1 MQGYDSVA
9 LNADIEIGGTDQTFN
24 LLVGCEQDGT
34 RPVVVIQNEIANIYS
49 PVVIIAPITSRV
61 DSKPKLSTHVLIK
74 LNGKITHDSII
85 LTEQI
90 RVLDK
95 SRIKSYICT
104 LDEKQMRE
112 TDRAILNAF
121 GIDLNR
127 LIYQQE

>member
-1 MQGYDSVA
+1 MRTIRRG
-9 LNADIEIGGTDQTFN
+9 DIYYAN
-24 LLVGCEQDGT
+24 LYPIVGCEQDGT

-49 PVVIIAPITSRV
+49 PVVIIAPITSKV
-61 DSKPKLSTHVLIK
+61 DTKPKLSTHALIK
-74 LNGKITHDSII
+74 ANGRITHDSII
-85 LTEQI
+85 LAEQI

-95 SRIKSYICT
+95 SRLKSYICT
-104 LDEKQMRE
+104 LNESQMRD